1 MVKES
6 GFKARLAPS
15 ARDASGAN
23 VIVFGGFRLPETIVV
38 LEGKGFEVD
47 YDNYESNPNR
57 KFSTSE
63 EWWNAFAS
71 SGKGEWESCTFKE
84 DLLDKVNNDLNLA
97 IVINHFV
104 GDKYSAWMKRK
115 DISDLGGLSPA
126 ECIDSK
132 FGMKRLR
139 MLFLQGK

>member
-1 MVKES
+1 MVV
-6 GFKARLAPS
+6 P
-15 ARDASGAN
+15 
-23 VIVFGGFRLPETIVV
+23 
-38 LEGKGFEVD
+38 EGKGFELD
-47 YDNYESNPNR
+47 YDNYECNPNR
-57 KFSTSE
+57 KFSTSD

-71 SGKGEWESCTFKE
+71 NGKGEWESCTFKE

-104 GDKYSAWMKRK
+104 GDKYSDWMKRK